1 MNHAEGRCEM
11 ADITTAIHWW
21 LCENC
26 TEHKDVFA
34 PIDSLLGHF
43 FSCANSLH
51 TILAESSLP
60 HVKGHSA
67 RITSSGK
74 RGIYIINQLLPRDFF
89 HLRGILALAGD
100 IAYIVEKIKELS
112 HELDNNM
119 LSSLLDSHLPNMK
132 KYRYA
137 RNYFAHFDER
147 ISGNM
152 ERHGV
157 TGELEI
163 PELGIKFT
171 EDAEACFY
179 LGFIGDT
186 LYYHDRQRHKSKP
199 SPKTLSL
206 NKSDISDIFDLVKDL
221 YNLLTSHTIHAESYP
236 PSNIYDL
243 D

>member
-1 MNHAEGRCEM
+1 M
-11 ADITTAIHWW
+11 ANITTAIHWW

-26 TEHKDVFA
+26 TEHEDVFA
-34 PIDSLLGHF
+34 RIRSLLGHF

-51 TILAESSLP
+51 TILAESPLP
-60 HVKGHSA
+60 HVEGYSGGIK
-67 RITSSGK
+67 SSGK
-74 RGIYIINQLLPRDFF
+74 YGVYIINQLSPRNFF
-89 HLRGILALAGD
+89 YLRGILALVGD
-100 IAYIVEKIKELS
+100 IALIIEKIKQLS
-112 HELDNNM
+112 HELDNNK
-119 LSSLLDSHLPNMK
+119 LSSLLESHLPNMK

-152 ERHGV
+152 KKHGV
-157 TGELEI
+157 TGELEV

-186 LYYHDRQRHKSKP
+186 LYYHDKQRHESKP
-199 SPKTLSL
+199 SPKTLCL
-206 NKSDISDIFDLVKDL
+206 NKRDISDIFDLVKDL

>member
-1 MNHAEGRCEM
+1 MT
-11 ADITTAIHWW
+11 DITTAIHWW

-26 TEHKDVFA
+26 TEHKGVFA
-34 PIDSLLGHF
+34 GISSLLGHF

-51 TILAESSLP
+51 TILAESPLP
-60 HVKGHSA
+60 HLEGYIAGK
-67 RITSSGK
+67 TSSGK
-74 RGIYIINQLLPRDFF
+74 RGVYIINQLSPRDFF
-89 HLRGILALAGD
+89 YLRGILALVGD
-100 IAYIVEKIKELS
+100 IALIIKKMKELS

-119 LSSLLDSHLPNMK
+119 LSSLLESHLPNMK

-147 ISGNM
+147 ISSKM
-152 ERHGV
+152 EKHGV
-157 TGELEI
+157 TGELEV

-171 EDAEACFY
+171 ESAEACFY

-186 LYYHDRQRHKSKP
+186 LYYHDRQCGESKP
-199 SPKTLSL
+199 SPKTLCL
-206 NKSDISDIFDLVKDL
+206 NKRDMSDIFDLVKDL
-221 YNLLTSHTIHAESYP
+221 YNLLTSHTIHAKSYP